1 MRDADDRPIGRANAG
16 VSREPRSVPWIWEGV
31 VAEGAVTLLSA
42 PEKVGKTT
50 LLSLLLDRRRA
61 GGELSASVARE
72 WLEPAPEPPEHARRV
87 PQDEAPAP
95 ALIIE
100 RLQPRQQV
108 TPQHAVKLRELGW
121 HVDAAHL
128 NLLEGGES
136 GSGKVQPYPEEGYSS
151 RGQWRHQPHA
161 PARLRVEMPDDSG
174 D

>member
-1 MRDADDRPIGRANAG
+1 MRKKDDRPIGR
-16 VSREPRSVPWIWEGV
+16 IL
-31 VAEGAVTLLSA
+31 TA
-42 PEKVGKTT
+42 PEKLGKMT
-50 LLSLLLDRRRA
+50 LLSLLLDRRCV
-61 GGELSASVARE
+61 GGELIASVARQ

-87 PQDEAPAP
+87 RYDVAPAS
-95 ALIIE
+95 ALVIE
-100 RLQPRQQV
+100 RLQPRQQIP
-108 TPQHAVKLRELGW
+108 PQHAVKLRELGW

-136 GSGKVQPYPEEGYSS
+136 GPGKVQPYPEERYSS